1 MDNKGSIEH
10 HFQRQ
15 RDLLLMEY
23 EYEKSEFERLSGEQ
37 GVMRRVARGQCW
49 FPVRLGR
56 SYYNSLNRF
65 VVEVARDEV
74 ADEVDSAFEYGCQVR
89 FFYEALDGKIIYRNF
104 PAMVSFCDGC
114 HMAVVLPST
123 SALKEIDG
131 VARLGVD
138 LAFDETSFAAMREAL
153 DDVASAK
160 GSRLAELRDVLCG
173 FVAPGFRELQPMMFP
188 WLNASQQRAV
198 NKTLC
203 CRDVMVVHG
212 PPGTGKTTTLVEA
225 VYETLRRE
233 PQVMVCAQSNAAVD
247 WICGKLIDRGVPV
260 LRVGNPA
267 RVDDKVLSATYERQ
281 FEAHPDYPELW
292 GVRKAIR
299 EVAAGRRRM
308 SRADAS
314 ALSNRLHNL
323 RRRAVE
329 LEVKI
334 QVEIFESARVVAST
348 LVGSDNAVLKGRRF
362 TTLYIDEA
370 GQALEAACWIAIRK
384 ADRVIFAGD
393 HCQLPPTVKSVEAER
408 AGLSRSLMESVVD
421 KCRSA
426 VELLTVQYRM
436 NEAIMRFSSDWFY
449 GGRLQAAEEVKCRGI
464 LDFDSP
470 VEWLDTSEMDFSAKY
485 VSATGGRV
493 NPDEGEFML
502 DSLEAYIKRIGEK
515 RVEDENL
522 DFAVISPYKAQ
533 VSWLRRN
540 AKKRKVLRRLKGKIA
555 INTIDG
561 FQGQER
567 DVVFISLVRSNDDGK
582 IGFLSDLRRM
592 NVAMTR
598 ARMKLV
604 IIGSAATL
612 TRHPFYEKLF
622 LSQKKENGVKKV
634 SEISDGESMC
644 CEKKLKKRVKKDAE
658 KFGGKGK
665 RQYLCNRK
673 SETDRWS

>member
-1 MDNKGSIEH
+1 
-10 HFQRQ
+10 
-15 RDLLLMEY
+15 MEY

-74 ADEVDSAFEYGCQVR
+74 ADDVDSAFEYGRQVR

-104 PAMVSFCDGC
+104 PAMVSFCDGG

-160 GSRLAELRDVLCG
+160 GSRLSELRDVLCG
-173 FVAPGFRELQPMMFP
+173 FVAPGFRELQPMTFP

-299 EVAAGRRRM
+299 EVSAGRRRM

-348 LVGSDNAVLKGRRF
+348 LVGSNNAVLKGRRF

-470 VEWLDTSEMDFSAKY
+470 VEWLDTSEMDFSEKY

-540 AKKRKVLRRLKGKIA
+540 AKKRNVLRRLKGKIA

-622 LSQKKENGVKKV
+622 LSQKKENRVKKV
-634 SEISDGESMC
+634 SGISDG
-644 CEKKLKKRVKKDAE
+644 
-658 KFGGKGK
+658 
-665 RQYLCNRK
+665 
-673 SETDRWS
+673 

>member
-153 DDVASAK
+153 DDVAAAK

-173 FVAPGFRELQPMMFP
+173 FVAPGFRELQPMTFP

-470 VEWLDTSEMDFSAKY
+470 VEWLDTSEMDFSEKY

-540 AKKRKVLRRLKGKIA
+540 AKKRNVLRRLKGKIA

-622 LSQKKENGVKKV
+622 LSQKKENGVKK
-634 SEISDGESMC
+634 SFRNKWRRINA
-644 CEKKLKKRVKKDAE
+644 L
-658 KFGGKGK
+658 
-665 RQYLCNRK
+665 
-673 SETDRWS
+673 

>member
-1 MDNKGSIEH
+1 
-10 HFQRQ
+10 
-15 RDLLLMEY
+15 
-23 EYEKSEFERLSGEQ
+23 
-37 GVMRRVARGQCW
+37 MRRVARGQCW

-74 ADEVDSAFEYGCQVR
+74 ADDVDSAFEYGRQVR

-104 PAMVSFCDGC
+104 PAMVSFCDGG

-173 FVAPGFRELQPMMFP
+173 FVAPGFRELQPMTFP

-308 SRADAS
+308 PRADAS

-470 VEWLDTSEMDFSAKY
+470 VEWLDTSEMDFSEKY

-493 NPDEGEFML
+493 NPDEGESML

-540 AKKRKVLRRLKGKIA
+540 AKKRNVLRRLKGKIA

-634 SEISDGESMC
+634 SEISGGESMC
-644 CEKKLKKRVKKDAE
+644 CEK
-658 KFGGKGK
+658 G
-665 RQYLCNRK
+665 
-673 SETDRWS
+673 

>member
-1 MDNKGSIEH
+1 
-10 HFQRQ
+10 
-15 RDLLLMEY
+15 MEY

-74 ADEVDSAFEYGCQVR
+74 ADEVDSAFEYGRQVR

-104 PAMVSFCDGC
+104 PAMVSFCDGG

-131 VARLGVD
+131 VAHLGVD

-173 FVAPGFRELQPMMFP
+173 FVAPGFRELQPMTFP

-299 EVAAGRRRM
+299 EVSAGRRRM

-470 VEWLDTSEMDFSAKY
+470 VEWLDTSEMDFSEKY

-540 AKKRKVLRRLKGKIA
+540 AKKRNVLRRLKGKIA

-622 LSQKKENGVKKV
+622 LSQKKENVVKKV
-634 SEISDGESMC
+634 SRISDGESMC
-644 CEKKLKKRVKKDAE
+644 CEK
-658 KFGGKGK
+658 
-665 RQYLCNRK
+665 
-673 SETDRWS
+673 S

>member
-104 PAMVSFCDGC
+104 PAMVSFCDGG

-153 DDVASAK
+153 DDVAAAK

-384 ADRVIFAGD
+384 ADRVVFAGD

-470 VEWLDTSEMDFSAKY
+470 VEWLDTSEMDFSEKY

-540 AKKRKVLRRLKGKIA
+540 AKKRNVLRRLKGKIA

-634 SEISDGESMC
+634 SEISDGESMR
-644 CEKKLKKRVKKDAE
+644 CEK
-658 KFGGKGK
+658 
-665 RQYLCNRK
+665 
-673 SETDRWS
+673 S

>member
-1 MDNKGSIEH
+1 
-10 HFQRQ
+10 
-15 RDLLLMEY
+15 MEY

-74 ADEVDSAFEYGCQVR
+74 ADDVDSAFEYGRQVR

-104 PAMVSFCDGC
+104 PAMVSFCDGG

-173 FVAPGFRELQPMMFP
+173 FVAPGFRELQPMTFP

-299 EVAAGRRRM
+299 EVVAGRRRM

-470 VEWLDTSEMDFSAKY
+470 VEWLDTSEMDFSEKY

-540 AKKRKVLRRLKGKIA
+540 AKKRNVLRRLKGKIA

-604 IIGSAATL
+604 IIGSAVTL

-644 CEKKLKKRVKKDAE
+644 CEK
-658 KFGGKGK
+658 
-665 RQYLCNRK
+665 
-673 SETDRWS
+673 S

>member
-1 MDNKGSIEH
+1 
-10 HFQRQ
+10 
-15 RDLLLMEY
+15 
-23 EYEKSEFERLSGEQ
+23 
-37 GVMRRVARGQCW
+37 MRRVARGQCW

-74 ADEVDSAFEYGCQVR
+74 ADDVDSAFEYGRQVR

-104 PAMVSFCDGC
+104 PAMVSFCDGG

-173 FVAPGFRELQPMMFP
+173 FVAPGFRELQPMTFP

-212 PPGTGKTTTLVEA
+212 PPGAGKTTTLVEA

-308 SRADAS
+308 SRADAL

-470 VEWLDTSEMDFSAKY
+470 VEWLDTSEMDFSEKY

-540 AKKRKVLRRLKGKIA
+540 AKKRNVLRRLKGKIA

-622 LSQKKENGVKKV
+622 LSQKKENGAKKV
-634 SEISDGESMC
+634 SEISSGESMC
-644 CEKKLKKRVKKDAE
+644 CEK
-658 KFGGKGK
+658 
-665 RQYLCNRK
+665 
-673 SETDRWS
+673 S

>member
-1 MDNKGSIEH
+1 
-10 HFQRQ
+10 
-15 RDLLLMEY
+15 MEY

-74 ADEVDSAFEYGCQVR
+74 ADDVDSAFEYGRQVR

-104 PAMVSFCDGC
+104 PAMVSFCDGG

-173 FVAPGFRELQPMMFP
+173 FVAPGFRELQPMTFP

-299 EVAAGRRRM
+299 EVVAGRRRM

-470 VEWLDTSEMDFSAKY
+470 VEWLDTSEMDFSEKY

-540 AKKRKVLRRLKGKIA
+540 AKKRNVLRRLKGKIA

-604 IIGSAATL
+604 IIGSAVTL

-622 LSQKKENGVKKV
+622 LSQKKGNGVKKV

-644 CEKKLKKRVKKDAE
+644 CEK
-658 KFGGKGK
+658 
-665 RQYLCNRK
+665 
-673 SETDRWS
+673 S

>member
-1 MDNKGSIEH
+1 M
-10 HFQRQ
+10 
-15 RDLLLMEY
+15 
-23 EYEKSEFERLSGEQ
+23 
-37 GVMRRVARGQCW
+37 
-49 FPVRLGR
+49 
-56 SYYNSLNRF
+56 
-65 VVEVARDEV
+65 
-74 ADEVDSAFEYGCQVR
+74 
-89 FFYEALDGKIIYRNF
+89 
-104 PAMVSFCDGC
+104 
-114 HMAVVLPST
+114 
-123 SALKEIDG
+123 
-131 VARLGVD
+131 
-138 LAFDETSFAAMREAL
+138 
-153 DDVASAK
+153 
-160 GSRLAELRDVLCG
+160 
-173 FVAPGFRELQPMMFP
+173 
-188 WLNASQQRAV
+188 
-198 NKTLC
+198 
-203 CRDVMVVHG
+203 
-212 PPGTGKTTTLVEA
+212 
-225 VYETLRRE
+225 
-233 PQVMVCAQSNAAVD
+233 
-247 WICGKLIDRGVPV
+247 
-260 LRVGNPA
+260 
-267 RVDDKVLSATYERQ
+267 
-281 FEAHPDYPELW
+281 
-292 GVRKAIR
+292 
-299 EVAAGRRRM
+299 
-308 SRADAS
+308 
-314 ALSNRLHNL
+314 
-323 RRRAVE
+323 E

-470 VEWLDTSEMDFSAKY
+470 VEWLDTSEMDFSEKY

-493 NPDEGEFML
+493 NPGEGEFML

-622 LSQKKENGVKKV
+622 LSQKKGNGVKKV
-634 SEISDGESMC
+634 SGISNGESMC
-644 CEKKLKKRVKKDAE
+644 CEK
-658 KFGGKGK
+658 
-665 RQYLCNRK
+665 
-673 SETDRWS
+673 S

>member
-1 MDNKGSIEH
+1 
-10 HFQRQ
+10 
-15 RDLLLMEY
+15 MEY

-74 ADEVDSAFEYGCQVR
+74 ADDVDSAFEYGRQVR

-104 PAMVSFCDGC
+104 PAMVSFCDGG

-173 FVAPGFRELQPMMFP
+173 FVAPGFRELQPMTFP

-299 EVAAGRRRM
+299 EVSAGRRRM

-470 VEWLDTSEMDFSAKY
+470 VEWLDTSEMDFSEKY

-540 AKKRKVLRRLKGKIA
+540 AKKRNVLRRLKGKIA

-634 SEISDGESMC
+634 SGISDGESMC
-644 CEKKLKKRVKKDAE
+644 CEK
-658 KFGGKGK
+658 
-665 RQYLCNRK
+665 
-673 SETDRWS
+673 S

>member
-1 MDNKGSIEH
+1 
-10 HFQRQ
+10 
-15 RDLLLMEY
+15 MEY

-74 ADEVDSAFEYGCQVR
+74 ADDVDSAFEYGRQVR

-104 PAMVSFCDGC
+104 PAMVSFCDGG

-153 DDVASAK
+153 DVASAK

-173 FVAPGFRELQPMMFP
+173 FVAPGFRELQPMTFP

-247 WICGKLIDRGVPV
+247 WICGKLIDRGVSV

-299 EVAAGRRRM
+299 EASAGRRRM

-334 QVEIFESARVVAST
+334 QVEIFESAHVVAST
-348 LVGSDNAVLKGRRF
+348 LVGSDNAVLKGHRF

-470 VEWLDTSEMDFSAKY
+470 LEWLDTSEMDFSEKY

-502 DSLEAYIKRIGEK
+502 DSLEAYVKRIGEK

-540 AKKRKVLRRLKGKIA
+540 AKKRNVLRRLKGKIA

-634 SEISDGESMC
+634 SEISDGESRC
-644 CEKKLKKRVKKDAE
+644 CEK
-658 KFGGKGK
+658 
-665 RQYLCNRK
+665 
-673 SETDRWS
+673 S

>member
-1 MDNKGSIEH
+1 
-10 HFQRQ
+10 
-15 RDLLLMEY
+15 MEY

-37 GVMRRVARGQCW
+37 GVMRRVAHGQCW

-74 ADEVDSAFEYGCQVR
+74 ADDVDSAFEYGRQVR

-104 PAMVSFCDGC
+104 PAMVSFCDGG

-153 DDVASAK
+153 DDVAAAK

-173 FVAPGFRELQPMMFP
+173 FVAPGFRELQPMTFP

-212 PPGTGKTTTLVEA
+212 PPGTGKTTTLVEV

-299 EVAAGRRRM
+299 EVSAGRRRM

-464 LDFDSP
+464 LDLDSP
-470 VEWLDTSEMDFSAKY
+470 VEWLDTSEMDFSEKY

-515 RVEDENL
+515 RIEDENL

-540 AKKRKVLRRLKGKIA
+540 AKKRNVLRRLKGKIA

-634 SEISDGESMC
+634 SGISDGESRR
-644 CEKKLKKRVKKDAE
+644 CEK
-658 KFGGKGK
+658 
-665 RQYLCNRK
+665 
-673 SETDRWS
+673 S

>member
-1 MDNKGSIEH
+1 MKYFFYPERRFVTFAPIMSNNPKSPIIDL
-10 HFQRQ
+10 QQ
-15 RDLLLMEY
+15 QQLLLRMEY

-37 GVMRRVARGQCW
+37 GVMRRVAHGQCW

-74 ADEVDSAFEYGCQVR
+74 ADDVDSAFEYGRQVR

-104 PAMVSFCDGC
+104 PAMVSFCDGG

-153 DDVASAK
+153 DDVAAAK

-173 FVAPGFRELQPMMFP
+173 FVAPGFRELQPMTFP

-212 PPGTGKTTTLVEA
+212 PPGTGKTTTLVEV

-299 EVAAGRRRM
+299 EVSAGRRRM

-470 VEWLDTSEMDFSAKY
+470 VEWLDTSEMDFSEKY

-515 RVEDENL
+515 RIEDENL

-540 AKKRKVLRRLKGKIA
+540 AKKRNVLRRLKGKIA

-634 SEISDGESMC
+634 SGISDGESRR
-644 CEKKLKKRVKKDAE
+644 CEK
-658 KFGGKGK
+658 
-665 RQYLCNRK
+665 
-673 SETDRWS
+673 S

>member
-1 MDNKGSIEH
+1 
-10 HFQRQ
+10 
-15 RDLLLMEY
+15 MEY

-74 ADEVDSAFEYGCQVR
+74 ADDVDSAFEYGRQVR

-104 PAMVSFCDGC
+104 QAMVSFCDGC

-173 FVAPGFRELQPMMFP
+173 FVAPGFRELQPMTFP

-299 EVAAGRRRM
+299 EVSAGRRRM

-470 VEWLDTSEMDFSAKY
+470 VEWLDTSEMDFSEKY

-540 AKKRKVLRRLKGKIA
+540 AKKRNVLRRLKGKIA

-634 SEISDGESMC
+634 SGISDGESRC
-644 CEKKLKKRVKKDAE
+644 CEK
-658 KFGGKGK
+658 
-665 RQYLCNRK
+665 
-673 SETDRWS
+673 S

>member
-1 MDNKGSIEH
+1 MDNNGSIEH

-15 RDLLLMEY
+15 RDLLRMEY

-74 ADEVDSAFEYGCQVR
+74 ADDVDSAFEYGRQVR

-104 PAMVSFCDGC
+104 PAMVSFCDGG

-173 FVAPGFRELQPMMFP
+173 FVAPGFRELQPMTFP

-299 EVAAGRRRM
+299 EVSAGRRRM

-470 VEWLDTSEMDFSAKY
+470 VEWLDTSEMDFSEKY

-540 AKKRKVLRRLKGKIA
+540 AKKRNVLRRLKGKIA

-644 CEKKLKKRVKKDAE
+644 CEK
-658 KFGGKGK
+658 
-665 RQYLCNRK
+665 
-673 SETDRWS
+673 S

>member
-1 MDNKGSIEH
+1 
-10 HFQRQ
+10 
-15 RDLLLMEY
+15 MEY

-74 ADEVDSAFEYGCQVR
+74 ADEVDSAFEYGRQVR

-104 PAMVSFCDGC
+104 PAMVSFCDGG

-131 VARLGVD
+131 VASLGVD

-173 FVAPGFRELQPMMFP
+173 FVAPGFRELQPMTFP

-299 EVAAGRRRM
+299 EVVAGRRRM

-470 VEWLDTSEMDFSAKY
+470 VEWLDTSEMDFSEKY

-540 AKKRKVLRRLKGKIA
+540 AKKRNVLRRLKGKIA

-604 IIGSAATL
+604 IIGSAVTL

-622 LSQKKENGVKKV
+622 LSQKKGNGVKKV
-634 SEISDGESMC
+634 SEISDGESRC
-644 CEKKLKKRVKKDAE
+644 CEK
-658 KFGGKGK
+658 G
-665 RQYLCNRK
+665 
-673 SETDRWS
+673 

>member
-1 MDNKGSIEH
+1 
-10 HFQRQ
+10 
-15 RDLLLMEY
+15 MEY

-74 ADEVDSAFEYGCQVR
+74 ADDVDSAFEYGRQVR

-104 PAMVSFCDGC
+104 PAMVSFCDGG

-173 FVAPGFRELQPMMFP
+173 FVAPGFRELQPMTFP

-334 QVEIFESARVVAST
+334 QVEIFEGARVVAST

-470 VEWLDTSEMDFSAKY
+470 VEWLDTSEMDFSEKY

-540 AKKRKVLRRLKGKIA
+540 AKKRNVLRRLKGKIA

-612 TRHPFYEKLF
+612 TRYPFYEKLF

-634 SEISDGESMC
+634 SEISGGESMC
-644 CEKKLKKRVKKDAE
+644 CEK
-658 KFGGKGK
+658 
-665 RQYLCNRK
+665 
-673 SETDRWS
+673 S

>member
-173 FVAPGFRELQPMMFP
+173 FVAPGFRELQPMTFP

-470 VEWLDTSEMDFSAKY
+470 VEWLDTSEMDFNEKY

-540 AKKRKVLRRLKGKIA
+540 AKKRNVLRRLKGKIA

-622 LSQKKENGVKKV
+622 LSQKKENGVKK
-634 SEISDGESMC
+634 SFRNKWRRINA
-644 CEKKLKKRVKKDAE
+644 L
-658 KFGGKGK
+658 
-665 RQYLCNRK
+665 
-673 SETDRWS
+673 

>member
-1 MDNKGSIEH
+1 
-10 HFQRQ
+10 
-15 RDLLLMEY
+15 
-23 EYEKSEFERLSGEQ
+23 
-37 GVMRRVARGQCW
+37 MRRVARGQCW

-74 ADEVDSAFEYGCQVR
+74 ADDVDSAFEYGRQVR

-104 PAMVSFCDGC
+104 PAMVSFCDGG

-153 DDVASAK
+153 DDVAAAK

-173 FVAPGFRELQPMMFP
+173 FVAPGFRELQPMTFP

-470 VEWLDTSEMDFSAKY
+470 VEWLDTSEMDFSEKY

-540 AKKRKVLRRLKGKIA
+540 AKKRNVLRRLKGKIA

-634 SEISDGESMC
+634 SGISNGESMC
-644 CEKKLKKRVKKDAE
+644 CEK
-658 KFGGKGK
+658 
-665 RQYLCNRK
+665 
-673 SETDRWS
+673 S

>member
-1 MDNKGSIEH
+1 
-10 HFQRQ
+10 
-15 RDLLLMEY
+15 MEY

-74 ADEVDSAFEYGCQVR
+74 ADDGDSAFEYGRQVR

-104 PAMVSFCDGC
+104 PAMVSFCDGG

-173 FVAPGFRELQPMMFP
+173 FVAPGFRELQPMAFP

-470 VEWLDTSEMDFSAKY
+470 VEWLDTSEMDFSEKY

-540 AKKRKVLRRLKGKIA
+540 AKKRNVLRRLKGKIA

-604 IIGSAATL
+604 IIGSAVTL

-634 SEISDGESMC
+634 SGISDGESMC
-644 CEKKLKKRVKKDAE
+644 CEK
-658 KFGGKGK
+658 
-665 RQYLCNRK
+665 
-673 SETDRWS
+673 S

>member
-1 MDNKGSIEH
+1 
-10 HFQRQ
+10 
-15 RDLLLMEY
+15 MEY

-74 ADEVDSAFEYGCQVR
+74 ADDVDSAFEYGRQVR

-104 PAMVSFCDGC
+104 PAMVSFCDGG

-173 FVAPGFRELQPMMFP
+173 FVAPGFRELQPMAFP

-470 VEWLDTSEMDFSAKY
+470 VEWLDTSEMDFSEKY

-540 AKKRKVLRRLKGKIA
+540 AKKRNVLRRLKGKIA

-604 IIGSAATL
+604 IIGSAVTL

-634 SEISDGESMC
+634 SGISDGESMC
-644 CEKKLKKRVKKDAE
+644 CEK
-658 KFGGKGK
+658 
-665 RQYLCNRK
+665 
-673 SETDRWS
+673 S

>member
-1 MDNKGSIEH
+1 
-10 HFQRQ
+10 
-15 RDLLLMEY
+15 MEY

-74 ADEVDSAFEYGCQVR
+74 ADDVDSAFEYGRQVR

-104 PAMVSFCDGC
+104 PAMVSFCDGG

-173 FVAPGFRELQPMMFP
+173 FVAPGFRELQPMTFP
-188 WLNASQQRAV
+188 WLNASQQQAV

-299 EVAAGRRRM
+299 EVSAGRRRM

-470 VEWLDTSEMDFSAKY
+470 VEWLDTSEMDFSEKY

-540 AKKRKVLRRLKGKIA
+540 AKKRNVLRRLKGKIA

-604 IIGSAATL
+604 IIGSAVTL

-634 SEISDGESMC
+634 SGISDGESMC
-644 CEKKLKKRVKKDAE
+644 CEK
-658 KFGGKGK
+658 
-665 RQYLCNRK
+665 
-673 SETDRWS
+673 S

>member
-1 MDNKGSIEH
+1 
-10 HFQRQ
+10 
-15 RDLLLMEY
+15 MEY

-74 ADEVDSAFEYGCQVR
+74 ADEVDSAFEYGRQVR

-104 PAMVSFCDGC
+104 PAMVSFCDGG

-153 DDVASAK
+153 DDVAAAK

-173 FVAPGFRELQPMMFP
+173 FVAPGFRELQPMTFP

-299 EVAAGRRRM
+299 EVSAGRRRM

-470 VEWLDTSEMDFSAKY
+470 VEWLDTSEMDFSEKY

-533 VSWLRRN
+533 VSWLRRI
-540 AKKRKVLRRLKGKIA
+540 AKKRNVLRRLKGKIA

-622 LSQKKENGVKKV
+622 LSQKEENGVKKV

-644 CEKKLKKRVKKDAE
+644 CEK
-658 KFGGKGK
+658 
-665 RQYLCNRK
+665 
-673 SETDRWS
+673 S

>member
-299 EVAAGRRRM
+299 EVSAGRRRM

-470 VEWLDTSEMDFSAKY
+470 VEWLDTSEMDFSEKY

-540 AKKRKVLRRLKGKIA
+540 AKKRNVLRRLKGKIA

-634 SEISDGESMC
+634 SEISDGESIC
-644 CEKKLKKRVKKDAE
+644 CEK
-658 KFGGKGK
+658 
-665 RQYLCNRK
+665 
-673 SETDRWS
+673 S

>member
-1 MDNKGSIEH
+1 
-10 HFQRQ
+10 
-15 RDLLLMEY
+15 
-23 EYEKSEFERLSGEQ
+23 
-37 GVMRRVARGQCW
+37 MRRVARGQCW

-74 ADEVDSAFEYGCQVR
+74 ADDVDSAFEYGRQVR

-104 PAMVSFCDGC
+104 PAMVSFCDGG

-138 LAFDETSFAAMREAL
+138 LAFDETSFAAMCEAL

-173 FVAPGFRELQPMMFP
+173 FVAPGFRELQPMTFP

-299 EVAAGRRRM
+299 EVSAGRRRM

-334 QVEIFESARVVAST
+334 QVEIFEGARVVAST

-470 VEWLDTSEMDFSAKY
+470 VEWLDTSEMDFSEKY

-540 AKKRKVLRRLKGKIA
+540 AKKRNVLRRLKGKIA

-634 SEISDGESMC
+634 SEISGGESMC
-644 CEKKLKKRVKKDAE
+644 CEK
-658 KFGGKGK
+658 
-665 RQYLCNRK
+665 
-673 SETDRWS
+673 S

>member
-1 MDNKGSIEH
+1 
-10 HFQRQ
+10 
-15 RDLLLMEY
+15 MEY

-74 ADEVDSAFEYGCQVR
+74 ADEVDSAFEYGRQVR

-114 HMAVVLPST
+114 HMVVVLPST

-153 DDVASAK
+153 DDVAAAK

-173 FVAPGFRELQPMMFP
+173 FVAPGFRELQPMTFP

-308 SRADAS
+308 SRADAL

-470 VEWLDTSEMDFSAKY
+470 VEWLDTSEMDFSEKY

-493 NPDEGEFML
+493 NPDEGESML

-540 AKKRKVLRRLKGKIA
+540 AKKRNVLRRLKGKIA

-644 CEKKLKKRVKKDAE
+644 CEK
-658 KFGGKGK
+658 
-665 RQYLCNRK
+665 
-673 SETDRWS
+673 S

>member
-1 MDNKGSIEH
+1 
-10 HFQRQ
+10 
-15 RDLLLMEY
+15 MEY

-56 SYYNSLNRF
+56 SYYNSLNCF

-74 ADEVDSAFEYGCQVR
+74 ADDVDSVFEYGRQVR
-89 FFYEALDGKIIYRNF
+89 FFYEALDGKIIYKNF
-104 PAMVSFCDGC
+104 PAMVSFCDGG

-173 FVAPGFRELQPMMFP
+173 FVAPGFRELQPMTFP
-188 WLNASQQRAV
+188 WLNASQQQAV

-233 PQVMVCAQSNAAVD
+233 TQVMVCAQSNAAVD

-299 EVAAGRRRM
+299 EVSAGRRRM

-334 QVEIFESARVVAST
+334 QVEILESARVVAST
-348 LVGSDNAVLKGRRF
+348 LVGSNNAVLNGRRF

-470 VEWLDTSEMDFSAKY
+470 VEWLDTSEMDFAEKY

-493 NPDEGEFML
+493 NPDEGKFML

-540 AKKRKVLRRLKGKIA
+540 AKKRNVLRRLKGKIA

-604 IIGSAATL
+604 IIGAAATL
-612 TRHPFYEKLF
+612 SRHPFYEKLF
-622 LSQKKENGVKKV
+622 LSQNKENGVKKV
-634 SEISDGESMC
+634 SGISDGESMC
-644 CEKKLKKRVKKDAE
+644 CEK
-658 KFGGKGK
+658 
-665 RQYLCNRK
+665 C
-673 SETDRWS
+673 

>member
-1 MDNKGSIEH
+1 
-10 HFQRQ
+10 
-15 RDLLLMEY
+15 
-23 EYEKSEFERLSGEQ
+23 
-37 GVMRRVARGQCW
+37 MRRVARGQCW

-74 ADEVDSAFEYGCQVR
+74 ADDVDSAFEYGRQVR

-104 PAMVSFCDGC
+104 PAMVSFCDGG

-173 FVAPGFRELQPMMFP
+173 FVAPGFRELQPMTFP

-281 FEAHPDYPELW
+281 FEAHPDYPEVW

-308 SRADAS
+308 SRADAL

-334 QVEIFESARVVAST
+334 QVEIFEGARVVAST

-470 VEWLDTSEMDFSAKY
+470 VEWLDTSEMDFSEKY

-540 AKKRKVLRRLKGKIA
+540 AKKRNVLRRLKGKIA

-634 SEISDGESMC
+634 SEISGGESMC
-644 CEKKLKKRVKKDAE
+644 CEK
-658 KFGGKGK
+658 
-665 RQYLCNRK
+665 
-673 SETDRWS
+673 S

>member
-1 MDNKGSIEH
+1 
-10 HFQRQ
+10 
-15 RDLLLMEY
+15 MEY

-74 ADEVDSAFEYGCQVR
+74 ADEVDSAFEYGRQVR

-104 PAMVSFCDGC
+104 PAMVSFCDGG

-153 DDVASAK
+153 DDVAAAK

-464 LDFDSP
+464 LDFDLP
-470 VEWLDTSEMDFSAKY
+470 VEWLDTSEMDFSEKY

-493 NPDEGEFML
+493 NPDEGESML

-540 AKKRKVLRRLKGKIA
+540 AKKRNVLRRLKGKIA

-644 CEKKLKKRVKKDAE
+644 CEK
-658 KFGGKGK
+658 
-665 RQYLCNRK
+665 
-673 SETDRWS
+673 S

>member
-15 RDLLLMEY
+15 RDLLRMEY

-74 ADEVDSAFEYGCQVR
+74 ADEVDSAFEYGRQVR

-104 PAMVSFCDGC
+104 PAMVSFCDGG

-153 DDVASAK
+153 DDVAAAK

-384 ADRVIFAGD
+384 ADRVVFAGD

-470 VEWLDTSEMDFSAKY
+470 VEWLDTSEMDFSEKY

-540 AKKRKVLRRLKGKIA
+540 AKKRNVLRRLKGKIA

-612 TRHPFYEKLF
+612 TRHSFYEKLF

-634 SEISDGESMC
+634 SEISDGESMR
-644 CEKKLKKRVKKDAE
+644 CEK
-658 KFGGKGK
+658 
-665 RQYLCNRK
+665 
-673 SETDRWS
+673 S

>member
-1 MDNKGSIEH
+1 
-10 HFQRQ
+10 
-15 RDLLLMEY
+15 MEY

-74 ADEVDSAFEYGCQVR
+74 ADDVDSAFEYGRQVR

-104 PAMVSFCDGC
+104 PAMVSFCDGG

-173 FVAPGFRELQPMMFP
+173 FVAPGFRELQPMTFP

-299 EVAAGRRRM
+299 EVSAGRRRM

-470 VEWLDTSEMDFSAKY
+470 VEWLDTSEMDFSEKY

-493 NPDEGEFML
+493 NPGEGEFML

-540 AKKRKVLRRLKGKIA
+540 AKKRNVLRRLKGKIA

-622 LSQKKENGVKKV
+622 LSQKKENGVKK
-634 SEISDGESMC
+634 S
-644 CEKKLKKRVKKDAE
+644 
-658 KFGGKGK
+658 F
-665 RQYLCNRK
+665 
-673 SETDRWS
+673 

>member
-1 MDNKGSIEH
+1 
-10 HFQRQ
+10 
-15 RDLLLMEY
+15 
-23 EYEKSEFERLSGEQ
+23 
-37 GVMRRVARGQCW
+37 MRRVARGQCW

-74 ADEVDSAFEYGCQVR
+74 ADDVDSAFEYGRQVR

-104 PAMVSFCDGC
+104 QAMVSFCDGC

-173 FVAPGFRELQPMMFP
+173 FVAPGFRELQPMTFP

-299 EVAAGRRRM
+299 EVSAGRRRM

-362 TTLYIDEA
+362 TTLYIDGA

-470 VEWLDTSEMDFSAKY
+470 VEWLDTSEMDFSEKY

-540 AKKRKVLRRLKGKIA
+540 AKKRNVLRRLKGKIA

-634 SEISDGESMC
+634 SGISDGESMC
-644 CEKKLKKRVKKDAE
+644 CEK
-658 KFGGKGK
+658 
-665 RQYLCNRK
+665 
-673 SETDRWS
+673 S

>member
-15 RDLLLMEY
+15 RDLLRMEY

-74 ADEVDSAFEYGCQVR
+74 ADEVDSAFEYGRQVR

-104 PAMVSFCDGC
+104 PAMVSFCDGG

-131 VARLGVD
+131 VAHLGVD

-173 FVAPGFRELQPMMFP
+173 FVAPGFRELQPMTFP

-247 WICGKLIDRGVPV
+247 LICGKLIDRGVPV

-299 EVAAGRRRM
+299 ELVAGRRRM

-470 VEWLDTSEMDFSAKY
+470 VEWLDTSEMDFSEKY
-485 VSATGGRV
+485 VSA
-493 NPDEGEFML
+493 D
-502 DSLEAYIKRIGEK
+502 
-515 RVEDENL
+515 
-522 DFAVISPYKAQ
+522 
-533 VSWLRRN
+533 
-540 AKKRKVLRRLKGKIA
+540 
-555 INTIDG
+555 
-561 FQGQER
+561 
-567 DVVFISLVRSNDDGK
+567 
-582 IGFLSDLRRM
+582 
-592 NVAMTR
+592 
-598 ARMKLV
+598 
-604 IIGSAATL
+604 
-612 TRHPFYEKLF
+612 
-622 LSQKKENGVKKV
+622 
-634 SEISDGESMC
+634 
-644 CEKKLKKRVKKDAE
+644 
-658 KFGGKGK
+658 
-665 RQYLCNRK
+665 RK
-673 SETDRWS
+673 SVV

>member
-1 MDNKGSIEH
+1 
-10 HFQRQ
+10 
-15 RDLLLMEY
+15 
-23 EYEKSEFERLSGEQ
+23 
-37 GVMRRVARGQCW
+37 MRRVARGQCW

-74 ADEVDSAFEYGCQVR
+74 ADDVDSAFEYGRQVR

-104 PAMVSFCDGC
+104 PAMVSFCDGG

-138 LAFDETSFAAMREAL
+138 LAFDETSFAAMCEAL

-173 FVAPGFRELQPMMFP
+173 FVAPGFRELQPMTFP

-334 QVEIFESARVVAST
+334 QVEIFEGARVVAST

-470 VEWLDTSEMDFSAKY
+470 VEWLDTSEMDFSEKY

-540 AKKRKVLRRLKGKIA
+540 AKKRNVFRRLKGKIA

-634 SEISDGESMC
+634 SEISGGESMC
-644 CEKKLKKRVKKDAE
+644 CKK
-658 KFGGKGK
+658 
-665 RQYLCNRK
+665 
-673 SETDRWS
+673 S

>member
-1 MDNKGSIEH
+1 
-10 HFQRQ
+10 
-15 RDLLLMEY
+15 MEY

-74 ADEVDSAFEYGCQVR
+74 ADDVDSAFEYGRQVR

-104 PAMVSFCDGC
+104 PAMVSFCDGG

-173 FVAPGFRELQPMMFP
+173 FVAPGFRELQPMTFP

-308 SRADAS
+308 SRADAL

-334 QVEIFESARVVAST
+334 QVEIFEGARVVAST

-470 VEWLDTSEMDFSAKY
+470 VEWLDTSEMDFSEKY

-540 AKKRKVLRRLKGKIA
+540 AKKRNVLRRLKGKIA

-634 SEISDGESMC
+634 SEISDGESRC
-644 CEKKLKKRVKKDAE
+644 CEK
-658 KFGGKGK
+658 
-665 RQYLCNRK
+665 
-673 SETDRWS
+673 S

>member
-74 ADEVDSAFEYGCQVR
+74 ADDVDSAFEYGRQVR

-104 PAMVSFCDGC
+104 PAMVSFCDGG

-173 FVAPGFRELQPMMFP
+173 FVAPGFRELQPMTFP

-299 EVAAGRRRM
+299 EVSAGRRRM

-449 GGRLQAAEEVKCRGI
+449 GGRLQAAEEVKCQGI

-470 VEWLDTSEMDFSAKY
+470 VEWLDTSEMDFSEKY

-540 AKKRKVLRRLKGKIA
+540 AKKRNVLRRLKGKIA

-644 CEKKLKKRVKKDAE
+644 CEK
-658 KFGGKGK
+658 
-665 RQYLCNRK
+665 
-673 SETDRWS
+673 S

>member
-1 MDNKGSIEH
+1 
-10 HFQRQ
+10 
-15 RDLLLMEY
+15 MEY

-74 ADEVDSAFEYGCQVR
+74 ADDVDSAFEYGRQVR

-114 HMAVVLPST
+114 RMAVVLPST

-173 FVAPGFRELQPMMFP
+173 FVAPGFRELQPMTFP

-299 EVAAGRRRM
+299 EVSAGRRRM

-393 HCQLPPTVKSVEAER
+393 HCQLPPTVKSAEAER

-470 VEWLDTSEMDFSAKY
+470 VEWLDTSEMDFSEKY

-502 DSLEAYIKRIGEK
+502 YSLEAYIKRIGEK

-540 AKKRKVLRRLKGKIA
+540 AKKRNVLRRLKGKIA

-622 LSQKKENGVKKV
+622 LSQKKGNGLKKV
-634 SEISDGESMC
+634 SEISGGESRC
-644 CEKKLKKRVKKDAE
+644 CEK
-658 KFGGKGK
+658 
-665 RQYLCNRK
+665 
-673 SETDRWS
+673 S

>member
-15 RDLLLMEY
+15 RDLLRMEY

-56 SYYNSLNRF
+56 SYYNSLNCF

-74 ADEVDSAFEYGCQVR
+74 ADDVDSAFEYGRQVR

-104 PAMVSFCDGC
+104 PAMVSFCDGG

-173 FVAPGFRELQPMMFP
+173 FVAPGFRELQPMTFP

-314 ALSNRLHNL
+314 ALSNCLHNL

-470 VEWLDTSEMDFSAKY
+470 VEWLDTSEMDFSEKY

-540 AKKRKVLRRLKGKIA
+540 AKKRNVLRRLKGKIA

-622 LSQKKENGVKKV
+622 LSQKKENGVEKV
-634 SEISDGESMC
+634 SGISDGESRC
-644 CEKKLKKRVKKDAE
+644 CEK
-658 KFGGKGK
+658 
-665 RQYLCNRK
+665 
-673 SETDRWS
+673 S

>member
-1 MDNKGSIEH
+1 
-10 HFQRQ
+10 
-15 RDLLLMEY
+15 
-23 EYEKSEFERLSGEQ
+23 
-37 GVMRRVARGQCW
+37 MRRVARGQCW

-74 ADEVDSAFEYGCQVR
+74 ADDVDSAFEYGRQVR

-104 PAMVSFCDGC
+104 PAMVSFCDGG

-173 FVAPGFRELQPMMFP
+173 FVAPGFRELQPMTFP

-334 QVEIFESARVVAST
+334 QVEIFEGARVVAST

-470 VEWLDTSEMDFSAKY
+470 VEWLDTSEMDFSEKY

-540 AKKRKVLRRLKGKIA
+540 AKKRNVLRRLKGKIA

-634 SEISDGESMC
+634 SEISGGESMC
-644 CEKKLKKRVKKDAE
+644 CEK
-658 KFGGKGK
+658 
-665 RQYLCNRK
+665 
-673 SETDRWS
+673 S

>member
-1 MDNKGSIEH
+1 
-10 HFQRQ
+10 
-15 RDLLLMEY
+15 MEY

-74 ADEVDSAFEYGCQVR
+74 ADDVDSAFEYGRQVR

-104 PAMVSFCDGC
+104 PAMVSFCDGG

-173 FVAPGFRELQPMMFP
+173 FVAPGFRELQPKTFP

-299 EVAAGRRRM
+299 EVSAGRRRM

-408 AGLSRSLMESVVD
+408 VGLSRSLMESVVD

-470 VEWLDTSEMDFSAKY
+470 VEWLDTSEMDFSEKY

-540 AKKRKVLRRLKGKIA
+540 AKKRNVLRRLKGKIA

-634 SEISDGESMC
+634 SEISDGESRC
-644 CEKKLKKRVKKDAE
+644 C
-658 KFGGKGK
+658 GK
-665 RQYLCNRK
+665 
-673 SETDRWS
+673 S